1 MASLE
6 KLALTL
12 FDICVQAQ
20 GHAFAQARPARNKR
34 PPRLG
39 LLRRCYAPRQRRI
52 SAAAVGQSSAS
63 GAAASSLRDAPSPT
77 ICFTLKRAEW
87 RGALCRVPVCSPAPL
102 AGALGRHAVA
112 PAARQE
118 ARAAPGAA
126 LAPCARHAPRHTPPR
141 VRFLPASSCVFFSAH
156 ILLARSDGGY
166 DGGAITSSHVGAVTS
181 LARSARR
188 FFPKGSAGEIWASLR
203 PGLAAPHTGDA
214 MHAAGWALL
223 LLPVTHIGWDE
234 SVPWGALVADWAALL
249 PAVPDC
255 HFWASAWLTLLS
267 HAAKHDVRGRADW
280 APVLPVVF
288 TALLQSFELPI
299 GGAQGA
305 PPWRRP
311 VPREVALLFGGET
324 RSRGRCGAKLLVYR
338 LGCDPA
344 SGVQPQLDVLL
355 DCLEHYAHP
364 SNSGPWSGT
373 LAAFLRASAA
383 FLLKRLGA
391 EARGDVPAGSYGG
404 ALPPPAVAAFASGA
418 MRLVS
423 RAQFSRS
430 HELAKAAAGTAAG
443 LAYVAP
449 AQALPLLVR
458 RFEAALASMTATHQ
472 LVAALDCLAL
482 AVRPLLAAPPSAFA
496 AAAEADATSSS
507 NGESPLAPP
516 AELVAAALRAAL
528 PGLDANDP
536 PKTLATLRLF
546 AATLSAVPGTLG
558 GHGDGDV
565 ALGGAL
571 DWAEW
576 ADEALSRIFA
586 LLTALEPGR
595 AGGGGGGD
603 APSGADGGGEDASS
617 FLLYGS
623 SMYRPFCELLLARL
637 APPLRE
643 AAMKRIARFAAATA
657 QPGCAAELGEL
668 LTAASWADP
677 AAAAGLLIRPAAA
690 ALRAEVAHV
699 SSGAPAPPSPAA
711 EALLRARAAALTS
724 TLHCAGAAAAE
735 CRAVLEP
742 AVAELWAVATSSA
755 SQTLWDAAH
764 ALLSALL
771 STLTSYFPVDQHA
784 PERPARATSSCG
796 DDDEMA
802 DDAAWQGRNVAA
814 WLPSSPVGP
823 PPGALPRGAALTW
836 HEPGAAEL
844 AFARALLETHAEAP
858 AAALIAAATSPGGA
872 TALSRDA
879 LRGALMQM
887 ESCLGGARGAIP
899 DFEADDESSSD
910 DLATWAPESIEAL
923 MQRGAPYGLVA
934 PLGPRGAARRGCRG
948 RLAAAMQA
956 AATSL
961 ARADDTETLLALLR
975 GAEHCLNAGESEYDD
990 FTAAAGA
997 WRADAGSLT
1006 QPRAADSALTA
1017 CDDDATGSSRRAR
1030 RRPRWLAAE
1039 QASLTL
1045 NWRSSQAG
1053 YFRSGTAPALAAPY
1067 DATSPAGALLA
1078 AVALLASHRY
1088 KAVRDAA
1095 APLLEAALKRGP
1107 AGVPAALAPFA
1118 AALSDGSSDAAGA
1131 GEEAPLGAA
1140 AMLACRVCS
1149 RAAAGDAAW
1158 HATLLRAL
1166 LRSAQHQGVRA
1177 QGAIQDLFLVL
1188 CFRFSRAA
1196 VAAAPRDPATG
1207 ALRGPLGDLRNELL
1221 ASAASSDAPETPTHW
1236 RYVLMAHALVAMLC
1250 APGAEGPEAG
1260 RLAAFFTAALRS
1272 DVAPLRPLAAAA
1284 LLPLLRAEARAGA
1297 PGAAASAARAALA
1310 DPSFVPLLCERL
1322 ALNHVI
1328 AGEGGSGSGGG
1339 RGRSALLDAFAGGG
1353 EMMARAI
1360 AASSAPRDWP
1370 GSKYASGRGV
1380 FSALHASLFEALCR
1394 VDADKLLPA
1403 LRAPL
1408 EAAIKGG
1415 DRGARA
1421 LAAEAL
1427 AGCARAGAAASPHW
1441 AEWMAPAMLRGALEA
1456 PAEARGDWVGAVTF
1470 ACAAAG
1476 DEGAIARAAVLAM
1489 LAAPSAAGAASGT
1502 QARRLLLLRAAVA
1515 MALDPTSLS
1524 PKDADAAAAAA
1535 TSALAEAAS
1544 LRKHASRAVREEAAA
1559 AAAMLCALAVPPA
1572 PLPSQASDVALP
1584 APEPLALFEGAGG
1597 ARGGDV
1603 ALAAVRAALA
1613 PGAAAFCD
1621 GLDTAAA
1628 AAADAVLA
1636 AAPPAL
1642 SNGGGE
1648 NGASNGGAAA
1658 MDVEAA
1664 LSTAALPSA
1673 AAAEATAWLESALL
1687 WVAACAANGDAASL
1701 APALLS
1707 LLPALLRV
1715 QETPDPDFDH
1725 VARRGLAYLKYVTL
1739 TSGDAERAAAAVRA
1753 CCAGGAGSAWR
1764 ARAAA
1769 LSFLAPFALRHAFAL
1784 PRPAAALLAEAA
1796 EGRLGDARHEVR
1808 LLGAAT
1814 LAGLLQGPAAFAA
1827 PSLRQKFADAAARDA
1842 AQRAAARRARPAG
1855 AKPPQLAGDALAA
1868 AHAIALGLSA
1878 CVLASPYD
1886 CPPWLPPLVG
1896 ALAGAA
1902 RSPAAAVRAT
1912 VEATFADFK
1921 RTHAD
1926 TWDATRAAFGEEA
1939 WAAAADGLALSPS
1952 YFC

>member
-6 KLALTL
+6 KLATTL
-12 FDICVQAQ
+12 FDICVTAQ
-20 GHAFAQARPARNKR
+20 GHAFAQARPARRKR

-39 LLRRCYAPRQRRI
+39 LPRLRFAPRHRRMH
-52 SAAAVGQSSAS
+52 AAAAAHRGAS
-63 GAAASSLRDAPSPT
+63 GAAAASLRDAPSPT
-77 ICFTLKRAEW
+77 FCFCPKRAEW
-87 RGALCRVPVCSPAPL
+87 RGALCRVPVADPRPSQVRWGATLSRLLRAKKRVLRLELPWRPVLAMLRETHLRECACSTRL
-102 AGALGRHAVA
+102 VTLMR
-112 PAARQE
+112 
-118 ARAAPGAA
+118 
-126 LAPCARHAPRHTPPR
+126 LLLTSLPP
-141 VRFLPASSCVFFSAH
+141 
-156 ILLARSDGGY
+156 RSDGGY

-181 LARSARR
+181 LARASRR
-188 FFPKGSAGEIWASLR
+188 FFPKGSAAEIWASLR

-234 SVPWGALVADWAALL
+234 SVPWAALVADWAALL

-338 LGCDPA
+338 LGCDP
-344 SGVQPQLDVLL
+344 SVGVQPQLDVLL

-391 EARGDVPAGSYGG
+391 EGRGDVPAGSYGG

-449 AQALPLLVR
+449 QQALPLLVR

-482 AVRPLLAAPPSAFA
+482 AVRPLLAAPPSALA
-496 AAAEADATSSS
+496 AAAEADAA
-507 NGESPLAPP
+507 LAPP

-546 AATLSAVPGTLG
+546 AATLSALPGTLG
-558 GHGDGDV
+558 PGDDV

-571 DWAEW
+571 DWADW

-603 APSGADGGGEDASS
+603 APSGADGGGDDASS

-637 APPLRE
+637 APQLRE

-668 LTAASWADP
+668 LTAATWADP

-699 SSGAPAPPSPAA
+699 AAGAPAPPSPAA

-724 TLHCAGAAAAE
+724 TLHCAGAAAAD

-771 STLTSYFPVDQHA
+771 STLTSYFAMDQHA
-784 PERPARATSSCG
+784 PERPARATSSSG
-796 DDDEMA
+796 DEDMA
-802 DDAAWQGRNVAA
+802 DNHAAWQGHNVAA

-844 AFARALLETHAEAP
+844 AFARSLLETHAEAP
-858 AAALIAAATSPGGA
+858 AAALMAAASSPGGA

-899 DFEADDESSSD
+899 DFGADDEASCD

-1053 YFRSGTAPALAAPY
+1053 YFRAGMAPALAAPY
-1067 DATSPAGALLA
+1067 DATSPPGALLA

-1118 AALSDGSSDAAGA
+1118 AALADGSSDAAGA

-1158 HATLLRAL
+1158 HATLLHAL

-1196 VAAAPRDPATG
+1196 VAAAPRDPTTG
-1207 ALRGPLGDLRNELL
+1207 ALRGPLGDLRDELL
-1221 ASAASSDAPETPTHW
+1221 ASAASGDAPETPTHW
-1236 RYVLMAHALVAMLC
+1236 RYVLMAHALVAMLS
-1250 APGAEGPEAG
+1250 APGGEGAEAG

-1284 LLPLLRAEARAGA
+1284 LLPLLRAEARSGA
-1297 PGAAASAARAALA
+1297 PGAAAAAARAALA
-1310 DPSFVPLLCERL
+1310 DASFVPLLCERL

-1353 EMMARAI
+1353 EMMARSLAV
-1360 AASSAPRDWP
+1360 SSAPREWP

-1394 VDADKLLPA
+1394 VDGDKLLPA
-1403 LRAPL
+1403 LRVPL
-1408 EAAIKGG
+1408 EAAISGG

-1441 AEWMAPAMLRGALEA
+1441 SEWMAPAMLRGALEA

-1476 DEGAIARAAVLAM
+1476 DHGATARAAVLAM
-1489 LAAPSAAGAASGT
+1489 LTAPSAAGAASGT

-1535 TSALAEAAS
+1535 TSALAEAAA

-1572 PLPSQASDVALP
+1572 PLPSQAADVALP

-1613 PGAAAFCD
+1613 PGAAAFCA

-1642 SNGGGE
+1642 SNGANGGGE
-1648 NGASNGGAAA
+1648 NGGVNGGTAA
-1658 MDVEAA
+1658 MDVDAA
-1664 LSTAALPSA
+1664 LAAAPLPSA

-1687 WVAACAANGDAASL
+1687 WVASCAANGDAASL

-1725 VARRGLAYLKYVTL
+1725 VARRALAYLKYVTL
-1739 TSGDAERAAAAVRA
+1739 TSGDAERAAEAVRA

-1769 LSFLAPFALRHAFAL
+1769 LSLLAPFALRHAFAL
-1784 PRPAAALLAEAA
+1784 PRPAAALLADAA

-1827 PSLRQKFADAAARDA
+1827 PSLRRKFAYAAAVDA
-1842 AQRAAARRARPAG
+1842 SERAAARRARPAG
-1855 AKPPQLAGDALAA
+1855 AKPPQLAGEALAA

-1926 TWDATRAAFGEEA
+1926 TWDATRAAFGEDA